1 MTAPGAPDRML
12 QSELR
17 LRPRFEFVSTV
28 EPNDVLRRI
37 DAALNRPDAPVG
49 GRVYATSAVLKP
61 LAENVQFWS
70 PQLQIS
76 VDPHLPSGALVR
88 GQFGPRPAIW
98 SLFVALYAA
107 IGFLA
112 TMGMIF
118 GYSQMTLGG
127 SGNMLWSGPVGLA
140 LAGFV
145 HIVARTGRRLG
156 MNQMRELK
164 AFLEEA
170 LRE

>member
-1 MTAPGAPDRML
+1 ML
-12 QSELR
+12 QSQLR
-17 LRPRFEFVSTV
+17 LRPRFELVSSV

-37 DAALNRPDAPVG
+37 DAALTKEGASIA
-49 GRVYATSAVLKP
+49 GRVYTTSAVLKP
-61 LAENVQFWS
+61 LPENVQFWS

-76 VDPHLPSGALVR
+76 VDPHLPDGALVR

-127 SGNMLWSGPVGLA
+127 SGAMLWSGPIGLA
-140 LAGFV
+140 LAGLV

-156 MNQMRELK
+156 MRQMRELK
-164 AFLEEA
+164 GFLEEA
-170 LRE
+170 LGG

>member
-1 MTAPGAPDRML
+1 MAPL
-12 QSELR
+12 N
-17 LRPRFEFVSTV
+17 LRPRFETKTLV
-28 EPNDVLRRI
+28 EPNDVLRRL
-37 DAALNRPDAPVG
+37 DAALGNDDAPVS
-49 GRVYATSAVLKP
+49 GRVYTTSAVLKP
-61 LAENVQFWS
+61 RPEDAHFWS
-70 PQLQIS
+70 PQLQVS
-76 VDPHLPSGALVR
+76 VDPHLPEGSLVR

-127 SGNMLWSGPVGLA
+127 SGAALWSGPVGIVLA
-140 LAGFV
+140 VAV

-156 MNQMRELK
+156 MGQMRQMK
-164 AFLEEA
+164 GFLEDV
-170 LRE
+170 LGT